1 MSEQL
6 SRRTFSVR
14 LLIASLAGLA
24 LLLASCS
31 GPPPTVETI
40 TVSNSTG
47 YDLDV
52 QVTGRDRNGWLP
64 MAIAEARS
72 ERKTEQVTD
81 QGEVWIFRFLHWGD
95 PVGEVSLTR
104 GELERNGWHVE
115 VPAEV
120 EERLRQLG
128 RPTSEEVPAT

>member
-1 MSEQL
+1 MSEHLARQ
-6 SRRTFSVR
+6 TFYVC
-14 LLIASLAGLA
+14 LLIV
-24 LLLASCS
+24 ASCS

-40 TVSNSTG
+40 TVANSTG

-72 ERKTEQVTD
+72 ERTTEKVSD
-81 QGEVWIFRFLHWGD
+81 QGDVWIFRFLHWGD
-95 PVGEVSLTR
+95 PLGELSLTR
-104 GELERNGWHVE
+104 AELERNGWRVE

-120 EERLRQLG
+120 EERLRELG
-128 RPTSEEVPAT
+128 RPAAEEAEAT